1 MALAVALTALGLM
14 APAPAPA
21 GPALD
26 GPKYQVSLLTGA
38 LPPSSRPVSAETVE
52 MTKANG
58 KRYRCHLPNADGSP
72 NAAQLGAQQS
82 TASVASYLNP
92 IKGTCFYRLEGWWTY
107 EFCYLKSLRQFH
119 QEKAQGAAA
128 GKPDATTVTQD
139 YTLGKWWEPP
149 KAAGGAAAAAAAAV
163 GTAGDEADGGA
174 ADGGAAT
181 SANSNMELREDAK
194 TRKKYWSQEYG
205 NGTLC
210 DMTGRPRLTEVRL
223 QCSPGEPSHL
233 SSIEEVST
241 CRYLVHFS
249 SNLLC
254 KHPGF
259 VADEHRDV
267 TQVSGHRTQRM
278 DPGGQE
284 PQRARLSP
292 HSLLDIG
299 WAPQRASHH

>member
-1 MALAVALTALGLM
+1 
-14 APAPAPA
+14 
-21 GPALD
+21 
-26 GPKYQVSLLTGA
+26 TGA
-38 LPPSSRPVSAETVE
+38 LPPSSRPVGVETVE

-58 KRYRCHLPNADGSP
+58 KRYRCHLPSANGSP
-72 NAAQLGAQQS
+72 SATQVSAQQS
-82 TASVASYLNP
+82 APSVASYLNP

-128 GKPDATTVTQD
+128 GKPDAATVTQD
-139 YTLGKWWEPP
+139 YTLGMWWEPS
-149 KAAGGAAAAAAAAV
+149 KAAKEAA
-163 GTAGDEADGGA
+163 ADGGDE

-210 DMTGRPRLTEVRL
+210 DMTGKPRLTEVRL

-233 SSIEEVST
+233 ASIEEVST

-267 TQVSGHRTQRM
+267 TQSIQCEPIDQNGVPIPAPKKAAAAKKKRRVDG
-278 DPGGQE
+278 DGGAGAGVDE
-284 PQRARLSP
+284 EREAGARA
-292 HSLLDIG
+292 G
-299 WAPQRASHH
+299 GGA